1 MIDRVRIQTDMQ
13 RSRSGADEKS
23 LPDNTCRVPTAF
35 CTLRG
40 TFSPFHNWS
49 GPIWSDWQC
58 HWSLSPL
65 LFWTKIF
72 NYTLANTVWD
82 CNIAVVKQHMKNS
95 MYKQVGFLCIFEIMV
110 SKEQRALLC
119 SFPLFLSFSLLCFFF
134 FFFLRWHG
142 SLWCSWIKSSVQ
154 DSQCETALMGN
165 WRLDITLR
173 VMSSL
178 FLATLLI
185 FTMLAAVLSQ
195 RVVLQRHKKKQ
206 GKHYDHIHQTR
217 LSHSSPFIKRRFFIL
232 PHKEHNRHLHI
243 LWLAS
248 LLMILA
254 FEHHFY

>member
-23 LPDNTCRVPTAF
+23 LPDNTCRVPTVSY
-35 CTLRG
+35 TLRG

-110 SKEQRALLC
+110 SKEQRVLLC
-119 SFPLFLSFSLLCFFF
+119 SFPLFLSFSSLCLFFF
-134 FFFLRWHG
+134 FSCGGMVPCGVAESKVQCKTVSVKLHWWVIGGRTLLSVSCHP
-142 SLWCSWIKSSVQ
+142 CSWPH
-154 DSQCETALMGN
+154 C
-165 WRLDITLR
+165 W
-173 VMSSL
+173 SL
-178 FLATLLI
+178 
-185 FTMLAAVLSQ
+185 
-195 RVVLQRHKKKQ
+195 
-206 GKHYDHIHQTR
+206 
-217 LSHSSPFIKRRFFIL
+217 PC
-232 PHKEHNRHLHI
+232 
-243 LWLAS
+243 
-248 LLMILA
+248 
-254 FEHHFY
+254 